1 LEEKK
6 DVVLNRERGFTL
18 IELLVVIA
26 IIALLMAI
34 LMPALNKAKEQAKG
48 IVCRSKLKEFGTAAN
63 MYADDYDQKV
73 PRGTAIDAD
82 ENEQMWFMLFMPYLA
97 VTKKTF
103 GDRYDPFGDMN
114 IYRCPSY
121 PDKKQALCYVINNWE
136 FAGNDDYVGKSAN
149 EDKPAELSLYR
160 HLSRTIYI
168 ADNEDAPWRKIVRKM
183 GDRGTGEADI
193 QLVSHLPYSD
203 EYESALAGRRVARR
217 RHGKG
222 YNALFFDW
230 HTGHISTTGADY
242 RGGLSANE
250 EINLWKLRR

>member
-1 LEEKK
+1 M
-6 DVVLNRERGFTL
+6 
-18 IELLVVIA
+18 VIA

-34 LMPALNKAKEQAKG
+34 LMPALNMAKQQART
-48 IVCRSKLKEFGTAAN
+48 IVCRSKLGEIGVAAN
-63 MYADDYDQKV
+63 MYADDNDQKV
-73 PRGTAIDAD
+73 PRGTDMF
-82 ENEQMWFMLFMPYLA
+82 EGVNEQVWFMLFMPYLA

-103 GDRYDPFGDMN
+103 GDHYDPFGDMN

-121 PDKKQALCYVINNWE
+121 PDKEQALCYVINNWE
-136 FAGNDDYVGKSAN
+136 FRNNDDLRGKPAD
-149 EDKPAELSLYR
+149 EDKPAELLLYR

-168 ADNEDAPWRKIVRKM
+168 ADNEDAPWRRIIERM
-183 GDRGTGEADI
+183 GDPGIGMADI
-193 QLVSHLPYSD
+193 QQVSHLPSSD
-203 EYESALAGRRVARR
+203 DKRSIAGRRVARR

-250 EINLWKLRR
+250 EINLWKLWR